1 MIPTPIGAVVLLVC
15 LWLMFRPAAEM
26 FAFVLGCSILSG
38 ASAADMPVL
47 GHSSM
52 PPATMA
58 LAFLLLRLLRKD
70 VRDSA
75 GLTLGLSVN
84 AWLLIY
90 CVYGAATAFIL
101 PRIFANR
108 VYVLPMQSP
117 RGFIPLVPSS
127 QNITQAVYI
136 LTTGLAAVAAS
147 TVATRVGAGR
157 LLVRALIVIAWVQ
170 VATGVADVATSAA
183 HAPELLAFARNGA
196 YAQLSQDTGGF
207 HRIAGLAPEAS
218 VYAVLSTLF
227 LVVLTELWLR
237 KISSLATGMA
247 AFATLCMLLASTS
260 STAYVSVFAYALIL
274 GVRTVFVPGSLPV
287 SRAAALLGVGGTLLV
302 LGSAIML
309 LKPHLAQAVGDVVTQ
324 MTIEKGQSYSGVER
338 GIWARQ
344 GWDLFLQTR
353 GLGVGIGSFRSSSLI
368 TAILGSVGP
377 ACLVLLLG
385 YCLHVL
391 KLSRRST
398 YMRTG
403 DFNADLSAAA
413 GWAAIVQL
421 VPAGIGAP
429 GADPG
434 LTFALLA
441 GFSLAARSKFL
452 RAQSSS
458 GAPRGEPNALPVT
471 PGGCSML
478 PSDRPRWSS
487 DTGETAL

>member
-1 MIPTPIGAVVLLVC
+1 MIPTPIGAIVLLVC

-26 FAFVLGCSILSG
+26 FVFVLGCSILSG

-58 LAFLLLRLLRKD
+58 LGFLALRLLRKD
-70 VRDSA
+70 VRTSP
-75 GLTLGLSVN
+75 GLILGLSVN
-84 AWLLIY
+84 AWLLVY
-90 CVYGAATAFIL
+90 CLYGAATAFVL

-108 VYVLPMQSP
+108 LYVIPMQ
-117 RGFIPLVPSS
+117 RATAFVPLSPSS
-127 QNITQAVYI
+127 QNITQAVYL

-147 TVATRVGAGR
+147 AVATRAGAGR
-157 LLVRALIVIAWVQ
+157 LLVRALVVIAWIQ
-170 VATGVADVATSAA
+170 VATGIADVATSAV
-183 HAPELLAFARNGA
+183 HAPEILAFARNGA

-218 VYAVLSTLF
+218 VYAALSTVF

-237 KISSLATGMA
+237 RISSLSTGA
-247 AFATLCMLLASTS
+247 AAVATLCMLLASTS
-260 STAYVSVFAYALIL
+260 STAYASVFAYALVL
-274 GVRTVFVPGSLPV
+274 TVRTVFIPGSLPV
-287 SRAAALLGVGGTLLV
+287 GRAAALLAVGGCLLV
-302 LGSAIML
+302 LGSAVML
-309 LKPHLAQAVGDVVTQ
+309 LKPHLAQAVGDVLAE
-324 MTIEKGQSYSGVER
+324 MTVEKGQTYSGVER
-338 GIWARQ
+338 GMWARQ

-377 ACLVLLLG
+377 ACLALLLG

-434 LTFALLA
+434 LMFALLA
-441 GFSLAARSKFL
+441 GFSLAARSTLL
-452 RAQSSS
+452 RHQSPTGPSQADTPALHGWADRLQ
-458 GAPRGEPNALPVT
+458 GAEG
-471 PGGCSML
+471 
-478 PSDRPRWSS
+478 
-487 DTGETAL
+487 